1 MVTSY
6 EFEKTGPYAASV
18 DSFGPDSKPRMS
30 FPMKVSMT
38 VFMSVSASVFACV
51 CFWVCYCVYVCVCA
65 PSMSMFVTNANR
77 SRVLFVFIPLLV
89 LFVAI
94 LPDRSSFHVLFYFRS
109 SPRQVL
115 LEKSTHAKK

>member
-1 MVTSY
+1 MSLKKLDPTQPVWTPSAGQQAKNVISN
-6 EFEKTGPYAASV
+6 EGQHDGVKSV
-18 DSFGPDSKPRMS
+18 
-30 FPMKVSMT
+30 
-38 VFMSVSASVFACV
+38 SVFACV
-51 CFWVCYCVYVCVCA
+51 CFWVCYCVYVCVCV